1 METTNPLVKMNKAG
15 TIADSASF
23 EGRGLEDTL
32 RPPSSTPHLEY
43 IDALRGVA
51 CLAVMMHH
59 SFILTPPPLAPHGW
73 LRVLYS
79 FADMGWLGVHL
90 FLVLSG
96 FCLFYPLAKKSPVA
110 SIRLD
115 IADFARR
122 RARRILPPYYAALLL
137 FVGLAIAGQILHNA
151 PIFSAFAGIK
161 DIVLHVV
168 LLQNLLPSTLG
179 SIDPPMWSLALECQ
193 LYVCFPLFVYVAAKF
208 GPGWLL
214 LASFCLSVFWQAGCY
229 CELGSH
235 PEWHVFA
242 TCFYALP
249 GRCFEF
255 VSGMIAAVL
264 VAKPV
269 SGQRRLAFGIIIG
282 MIIPAVYLSR
292 QQIQYFP
299 TRDQMWGGIFAAIV
313 VLLSTPVLA
322 NLFRKR
328 NLLGVFTG
336 LGIFS
341 YSTYLIHEPIMTLLT
356 PERFGFKTTTE
367 FRVLVFTLLRIL
379 LVLLIAFAF
388 FWLIERPF
396 ISKKRKATT
405 IRIGDS

>member
-1 METTNPLVKMNKAG
+1 
-15 TIADSASF
+15 
-23 EGRGLEDTL
+23 
-32 RPPSSTPHLEY
+32 
-43 IDALRGVA
+43 
-51 CLAVMMHH
+51 
-59 SFILTPPPLAPHGW
+59 
-73 LRVLYS
+73 
-79 FADMGWLGVHL
+79 
-90 FLVLSG
+90 
-96 FCLFYPLAKKSPVA
+96 
-110 SIRLD
+110 
-115 IADFARR
+115 
-122 RARRILPPYYAALLL
+122 
-137 FVGLAIAGQILHNA
+137 
-151 PIFSAFAGIK
+151 
-161 DIVLHVV
+161 
-168 LLQNLLPSTLG
+168 
-179 SIDPPMWSLALECQ
+179 
-193 LYVCFPLFVYVAAKF
+193 
-208 GPGWLL
+208 
-214 LASFCLSVFWQAGCY
+214 
-229 CELGSH
+229 
-235 PEWHVFA
+235 
-242 TCFYALP
+242 
-249 GRCFEF
+249 
-255 VSGMIAAVL
+255 MIAAVL